1 MTHRLQDL
9 EQRNTLL
16 QQQLTRLRHKSQWF
30 TVAQIGMFLAA
41 LGMVACAVTYQ
52 PKSLYA
58 LLAAVLFVGY
68 LLIRQSDG
76 RNSHNIERQQRLIAA
91 YQREISYF
99 HGDYSCFDEG
109 KDYIDA
115 SHPFSFDL
123 DLFGKDSLFQRVCRT
138 VTVGGRNLL
147 AQWLTKEEMDG
158 NRKDFIEGIGL
169 RRQAVEE
176 LARHDDFLMDI
187 KASGQQSDKAMER
200 LLRTDWLANALTA
213 AHALELPKRCS
224 PRWLQAMRGVLLTG
238 FYLSIVA
245 ALTGSVSVI
254 LPITWGTLHLFFA
267 TIFPGNSVRRIM
279 VTLQNIHTLSE
290 GLDRIIRFTLAEEF
304 HEEVNKT
311 LQASLQQQAA
321 SLAEMEQILQD
332 IDNRNNEAGILLF
345 NVFALIDLN
354 IVRRF
359 KLWQQSSTDFEALIR
374 SVSMLDALVS
384 LASYRQN
391 EPATTWPTFV
401 DTPLLFFEGKGLR
414 HPFLGLQ
421 AVANDAMLQDRNFYI
436 ITGANMAGKSTYL
449 RTVGIS
455 WVMAMAGLPVYA
467 ERLTLSPCRLFTGMR
482 TSDDLTHGISY
493 FNAELLRLKQ
503 LIGVLDDTPTLVI
516 LDEILRGTNSKD
528 KLHGSQIF
536 LEYLSR
542 HNVTAIIATHDL
554 ELSQMAEDHSD
565 RFHNYCFEIS
575 IGEQVSYDYRITPG
589 IAKNQNATYLLKKMI
604 TEETTTMEKKVK
616 K

>member
-1 MTHRLQDL
+1 MPHRLQDL
-9 EQRNTLL
+9 EQRTALL
-16 QQQLTRLRHKSQWF
+16 QQQLTLLRHKSQWF
-30 TVAQIGMFLAA
+30 TVVQIGLFLAA
-41 LGMVACAVTYQ
+41 VGMVACAITYQ
-52 PKSLYA
+52 PRVLYA
-58 LLAAVLFVGY
+58 LLAAILFAGY
-68 LLIRQSDG
+68 LLLRRTDG
-76 RNSHNIERQQRLIAA
+76 RNSRDIEQQQRLIAA

-99 HGDYSCFDEG
+99 HGDYNCFDEG
-109 KDYIDA
+109 KDFVNP

-147 AQWLTKEEMDG
+147 AQWLTKETVDG
-158 NRKDFIEGIGL
+158 NRKDFIATIVQ

-176 LARHDDFLMDI
+176 LARHDDFLMSI
-187 KASGQQSDKAMER
+187 KASGQHSDKAEKR
-200 LLRTDWLANALTA
+200 LLRTDWLAEALSA

-224 PRWLQAMRGVLLTG
+224 PRWLRGMRAVMLIG
-238 FYLSIVA
+238 FYLSVVA
-245 ALTGSVSVI
+245 ALTGSVSVV
-254 LPITWGTLHLFFA
+254 LPITWGTLHLLFA

-279 VTLQNIHTLSE
+279 TTLQNIHTLSE
-290 GLDRIIRFTLAEEF
+290 GLDRIIRLTLAEEF
-304 HEEVNKT
+304 HEEVSKT
-311 LQASLQQQAA
+311 LQASLRQQAA
-321 SLAEMEQILQD
+321 SLAEMEQILQN

-359 KLWQQSSTDFEALIR
+359 KLWQQSSADFEALIR
-374 SVSMLDALVS
+374 SVSLLDALVS

-391 EPATTWPTFV
+391 EPATTWPMFV
-401 DTPLLFFEGKGLR
+401 DTPSMVFEGKGLR
-414 HPFLGLQ
+414 HPFLGMK
-421 AVANDAMLQDRNFYI
+421 AVANDAVLQDRNFYI

-554 ELSQMAEDHSD
+554 ELSQMAEDHGD

-604 TEETTTMEKKVK
+604 AEKD
-616 K
+616 

>member
-9 EQRNTLL
+9 EQHTALL

-68 LLIRQSDG
+68 LLIRRTDG
-76 RNSHNIERQQRLIAA
+76 RNSRNIERQQRLIAA
-91 YQREISYF
+91 YMREISYF
-99 HGDYSCFDEG
+99 KGDYSCFDEG

-123 DLFGKDSLFQRVCRT
+123 DLFGKDSLFQRICRT
-138 VTVGGRNLL
+138 VTVGGRDLL
-147 AQWLTKEEMDG
+147 AQWLTKETVDG
-158 NRKDFIEGIGL
+158 NRKDFIEGIGQ
-169 RRQAVEE
+169 RRNAVEE
-176 LARHDDFLMDI
+176 LARHDDFLMNI
-187 KASGQQSDKAMER
+187 KASGQQSDKAEER

-224 PRWLQAMRGVLLTG
+224 PQWLQAMRVVLLTG
-238 FYLSIVA
+238 FYLTIIA
-245 ALTGSVSVI
+245 TLTGSVSVI
-254 LPITWGTLHLFFA
+254 LPITWGTLHLLFA

-304 HEEVNKT
+304 HEEVNRT

-321 SLAEMEQILQD
+321 SLAEMEQILHD

-359 KLWQQSSTDFEALIR
+359 KLWQQSSADFEALIR

-401 DTPLLFFEGKGLR
+401 DTPSMVFEGKGLR
-414 HPFLGLQ
+414 HPFLGMK

-467 ERLTLSPCRLFTGMR
+467 DRLTLSPCRLFTGMR

-554 ELSQMAEDHSD
+554 ELSQMAEDHGE

-604 TEETTTMEKKVK
+604 EEKDETT
-616 K
+616 

>member
-1 MTHRLQDL
+1 MTNRLQDL
-9 EQRNTLL
+9 EQRTARL

-30 TVAQIGMFLAA
+30 TVAQIGMFLAT
-41 LGMVACAVTYQ
+41 LGMVACAITYQ
-52 PKSLYA
+52 PKVLYA

-68 LLIRQSDG
+68 LLLRRTDG
-76 RNSHNIERQQRLIAA
+76 LNSRNIERQQRLMAA

-109 KDYIDA
+109 KDYINP

-123 DLFGKDSLFQRVCRT
+123 DLFGKDSLFQRVCRA
-138 VTVGGRNLL
+138 VTVGGRDLL
-147 AQWLTKEEMDG
+147 AQWLTKETADG
-158 NRKDFIEGIGL
+158 NHKDFIASIGQ
-169 RRQAVEE
+169 RRKAVEE
-176 LARHDDFLMDI
+176 LARHDDFLMSV
-187 KASGQQSDKAMER
+187 KAAGQCSDKAEER
-200 LLRTDWLANALTA
+200 LLRTDWLADALTV
-213 AHALELPKRCS
+213 AHALPLPKRCS
-224 PRWLQAMRGVLLTG
+224 PRWLQALRGVLLTG
-238 FYLSIVA
+238 FYLSIIASV
-245 ALTGSVSVI
+245 TGMVSVTI
-254 LPITWGTLHLFFA
+254 PIAWGTVHLLLA
-267 TIFPGNSVRRIM
+267 ITFPGNSVRRIM
-279 VTLQNIHTLSE
+279 MTLQNIHTLSE
-290 GLDRIIRFTLAEEF
+290 GLDRIIRLTHVEEF

-311 LQASLQQQAA
+311 LQASLRQQAA

-359 KLWQQSSTDFEALIR
+359 KLWQQSSADFEALIQ

-391 EPATTWPTFV
+391 EPGTTWPTFV
-401 DTPLLFFEGKGLR
+401 DTPSMLFEGKRLR
-414 HPFLGLQ
+414 HPFLGMK
-421 AVANDAMLQDRNFYI
+421 AVANEALLQKRNFYI

-467 ERLTLSPCRLFTGMR
+467 ESLKLSLCRLFTGMR

-536 LEYLSR
+536 LEYLSQ

-554 ELSQMAEDHSD
+554 ELSQMAEDHGD

-575 IGEQVSYDYRITPG
+575 IGEQVSYGYRITPG

-604 TEETTTMEKKVK
+604 AEESN
-616 K
+616 

>member
-1 MTHRLQDL
+1 MPHRLQDL
-9 EQRNTLL
+9 EQRTALL
-16 QQQLTRLRHKSQWF
+16 QQQLTLLRHKSQWF
-30 TVAQIGMFLAA
+30 TVAQIGLFLAA
-41 LGMVACAVTYQ
+41 VGMVACAITYQ
-52 PKSLYA
+52 PRVLYA
-58 LLAAVLFVGY
+58 LLAAILFAGY
-68 LLIRQSDG
+68 LLLRRTDG
-76 RNSHNIERQQRLIAA
+76 RNSRDIEQQQRLIAA

-99 HGDYSCFDEG
+99 HGDYNCFDEG
-109 KDYIDA
+109 KDFVNP

-147 AQWLTKEEMDG
+147 AQWLTKETVDG
-158 NRKDFIEGIGL
+158 NRKDFIATIVQ

-176 LARHDDFLMDI
+176 LARHDDFLMSI
-187 KASGQQSDKAMER
+187 KASGQHSDKAEKR
-200 LLRTDWLANALTA
+200 LLRTDWLAEALTA

-224 PRWLQAMRGVLLTG
+224 PRWLRGMRAVMLIG
-238 FYLSIVA
+238 FYLSVVA
-245 ALTGSVSVI
+245 ALTGSVSVV
-254 LPITWGTLHLFFA
+254 LPITWGTLHLLFA

-279 VTLQNIHTLSE
+279 TTLQNIHTLSE
-290 GLDRIIRFTLAEEF
+290 GLDRIIRLTLAEEF
-304 HEEVNKT
+304 HEEVSKT
-311 LQASLQQQAA
+311 LQASLRQQAA
-321 SLAEMEQILQD
+321 SLAEMEQILQN

-359 KLWQQSSTDFEALIR
+359 KLWQQSSADFEALIR
-374 SVSMLDALVS
+374 SVSLLDALVS

-391 EPATTWPTFV
+391 EPATTWPMFV
-401 DTPLLFFEGKGLR
+401 DTPSMVFEGKGLR
-414 HPFLGLQ
+414 HPFLGMK
-421 AVANDAMLQDRNFYI
+421 AVTNDAVLQDRNFYI

-554 ELSQMAEDHSD
+554 ELSQMAEDHGD

-604 TEETTTMEKKVK
+604 AEKD
-616 K
+616 

>member
-1 MTHRLQDL
+1 MTNRLQDL
-9 EQRNTLL
+9 EQRTARL

-30 TVAQIGMFLAA
+30 TVAQIGMFLAT
-41 LGMVACAVTYQ
+41 LGMVACAITYQ
-52 PKSLYA
+52 PKVLYA

-68 LLIRQSDG
+68 LLLRRTDG
-76 RNSHNIERQQRLIAA
+76 LNSRNIERQQRLIAA

-109 KDYIDA
+109 KDYINP

-123 DLFGKDSLFQRVCRT
+123 DLFGKDSLFQRVCRA
-138 VTVGGRNLL
+138 VTVGGRDLL
-147 AQWLTKEEMDG
+147 AQWLTKETADG
-158 NRKDFIEGIGL
+158 NHKDFIASIGQ
-169 RRQAVEE
+169 RRKAVEE
-176 LARHDDFLMDI
+176 LARHDDFLMSV
-187 KASGQQSDKAMER
+187 KAAGQCSDKAEER
-200 LLRTDWLANALTA
+200 LLRTDWLADALTA
-213 AHALELPKRCS
+213 AHALPLPKRCS
-224 PRWLQAMRGVLLTG
+224 PRWLQALRGVLLTG
-238 FYLSIVA
+238 FYLSIIASV
-245 ALTGSVSVI
+245 TGMVSVTI
-254 LPITWGTLHLFFA
+254 PIAWGTVHLLLA
-267 TIFPGNSVRRIM
+267 ITFPGNSVRRIM
-279 VTLQNIHTLSE
+279 MTLQNIHTLSE
-290 GLDRIIRFTLAEEF
+290 GLDRIIRLTHVEEF

-311 LQASLQQQAA
+311 LQASLRQQAA

-354 IVRRF
+354 IIRRF
-359 KLWQQSSTDFEALIR
+359 KLWQQSSADFEALIQ

-391 EPATTWPTFV
+391 EPGTTWPTFV
-401 DTPLLFFEGKGLR
+401 DTPSMLFEGKRLR
-414 HPFLGLQ
+414 HPFLGMK
-421 AVANDAMLQDRNFYI
+421 AVANEALLQERNFYI

-467 ERLTLSPCRLFTGMR
+467 ESLKLSLCRLFTGMR

-536 LEYLSR
+536 LEYLSQ

-554 ELSQMAEDHSD
+554 ELSQMAEDHGD
-565 RFHNYCFEIS
+565 RFHNYCFKIS
-575 IGEQVSYDYRITPG
+575 IGEQVSYGYRITPG

-604 TEETTTMEKKVK
+604 AEESN
-616 K
+616 

>member
-1 MTHRLQDL
+1 MTNRLQDL
-9 EQRNTLL
+9 EQRTARL

-30 TVAQIGMFLAA
+30 TVAQIGMFLAT
-41 LGMVACAVTYQ
+41 LGMVACAITYQ
-52 PKSLYA
+52 PKVLYA

-68 LLIRQSDG
+68 LLLRRTDG
-76 RNSHNIERQQRLIAA
+76 LNSRNIERQQRLIAA

-109 KDYIDA
+109 KDYINP

-123 DLFGKDSLFQRVCRT
+123 DLFGKDSLFQRVCRA
-138 VTVGGRNLL
+138 VTVGGRDLL
-147 AQWLTKEEMDG
+147 AQWLTKETADG
-158 NRKDFIEGIGL
+158 NHKDFIASIGQ
-169 RRQAVEE
+169 RRKAVEE
-176 LARHDDFLMDI
+176 LARHDDFLMSV
-187 KASGQQSDKAMER
+187 KAAGQRSDKAMER
-200 LLRTDWLANALTA
+200 LLRTDWLADALTA
-213 AHALELPKRCS
+213 AHALPLPKRCS
-224 PRWLQAMRGVLLTG
+224 PRWLQALRDVLLTG

-245 ALTGSVSVI
+245 SVTGMVSVTI
-254 LPITWGTLHLFFA
+254 PIAWGTVHLLLA
-267 TIFPGNSVRRIM
+267 ITFPGNSVRRIM
-279 VTLQNIHTLSE
+279 MTLQNIHTLSE
-290 GLDRIIRFTLAEEF
+290 GLDRIIRLTHVEEF

-311 LQASLQQQAA
+311 LQASLRQQAA

-359 KLWQQSSTDFEALIR
+359 KLWQQSSADFEALIQ

-391 EPATTWPTFV
+391 EPGTTWPTFV
-401 DTPLLFFEGKGLR
+401 DTPPMLFEGKRLR
-414 HPFLGLQ
+414 HPFLGMK
-421 AVANDAMLQDRNFYI
+421 AVANEALLQERNFYI

-467 ERLTLSPCRLFTGMR
+467 ESLKLSLCRLFTGMR

-536 LEYLSR
+536 LEYLSQ

-554 ELSQMAEDHSD
+554 ELSQMAEDHGD

-575 IGEQVSYDYRITPG
+575 IGEQVSYGYRITPG

-604 TEETTTMEKKVK
+604 AEESN
-616 K
+616 

>member
-68 LLIRQSDG
+68 LLIRRTDG
-76 RNSHNIERQQRLIAA
+76 RNSRNIERQQRLIAA
-91 YQREISYF
+91 YMREISYF
-99 HGDYSCFDEG
+99 KGDYSCFDEG

-123 DLFGKDSLFQRVCRT
+123 DLFGKDSLFQRICRT
-138 VTVGGRNLL
+138 VTVGGRDLL
-147 AQWLTKEEMDG
+147 AQWLTKETVDG
-158 NRKDFIEGIGL
+158 NRKDFIEGIGQ
-169 RRQAVEE
+169 RRNAVEE
-176 LARHDDFLMDI
+176 LARHDDFLMNI
-187 KASGQQSDKAMER
+187 KASGQQSDKAEER

-224 PRWLQAMRGVLLTG
+224 PRWLQAMRVVLLTG
-238 FYLSIVA
+238 FYLTIIA
-245 ALTGSVSVI
+245 TLTGSVSVI
-254 LPITWGTLHLFFA
+254 LPITWGTLHLLFA

-304 HEEVNKT
+304 HEEVNRT

-359 KLWQQSSTDFEALIR
+359 KLWQQSSADFEALIR

-401 DTPLLFFEGKGLR
+401 DTPSMVFEGKGLR
-414 HPFLGLQ
+414 HPFLGMK

-554 ELSQMAEDHSD
+554 ELSQMAEDHGD

-604 TEETTTMEKKVK
+604 EEKDETS
-616 K
+616 

>member
-9 EQRNTLL
+9 EQHTALL

-58 LLAAVLFVGY
+58 LLAAMLFVGY
-68 LLIRQSDG
+68 LLIRHTDG
-76 RNSHNIERQQRLIAA
+76 RNSRNIERQQRLIAA
-91 YQREISYF
+91 YMREISYF
-99 HGDYSCFDEG
+99 RGDYSCFDEG
-109 KDYIDA
+109 KDYINA

-123 DLFGKDSLFQRVCRT
+123 DLFGKDTLFQRICRT

-147 AQWLTKEEMDG
+147 AQWLTKETADG
-158 NRKDFIEGIGL
+158 NRKDFIANIEL

-176 LARHDDFLMDI
+176 LARHDDFLMNI
-187 KASGQQSDKAMER
+187 KASGQQSDKAEER

-224 PRWLQAMRGVLLTG
+224 PRWLQAMRIVLLTG
-238 FYLSIVA
+238 FYLTIIA

-279 VTLQNIHTLSE
+279 TTLQNIHTLSE
-290 GLDRIIRFTLAEEF
+290 GLDRIIRLTLTEEF
-304 HEEVNKT
+304 HEKVNRT

-321 SLAEMEQILQD
+321 SLAEMEQILHD

-401 DTPLLFFEGKGLR
+401 DTPSMVFEGKGLR

-542 HNVTAIIATHDL
+542 HKVTAIIATHDL
-554 ELSQMAEDHSD
+554 ELSQMAEDHGD

-604 TEETTTMEKKVK
+604 EEKDENT
-616 K
+616 

>member
-1 MTHRLQDL
+1 MTNRLQDL
-9 EQRNTLL
+9 EQHTAHL

-41 LGMVACAVTYQ
+41 LGMVACAITYQ
-52 PKSLYA
+52 SAALYA
-58 LLAAVLFVGY
+58 LLAAVLFAGY
-68 LLIRQSDG
+68 LLLRRTDG
-76 RNSHNIERQQRLIAA
+76 RNSRNIERQQRLTAA

-99 HGDYSCFDEG
+99 HGDHSCFDEG
-109 KDYIDA
+109 KDYINP

-123 DLFGKDSLFQRVCRT
+123 DLFGKDSLFQRVCRA

-147 AQWLTKEEMDG
+147 AQWLTKETTDG
-158 NRKDFIEGIGL
+158 NHKDFIASIGQ
-169 RRQAVEE
+169 RRKAVEE
-176 LARHDDFLMDI
+176 LARHDDFLMSV
-187 KASGQQSDKAMER
+187 KAAGQCSDKAEER
-200 LLRTDWLANALTA
+200 LLRTDWLADALTA
-213 AHALELPKRCS
+213 ARALPLPKRCS
-224 PRWLQAMRGVLLTG
+224 PRWLQALRGVLLTG
-238 FYLSIVA
+238 FYLSIIASV
-245 ALTGSVSVI
+245 TGMVSATI
-254 LPITWGTLHLFFA
+254 PIAWGTAHLLLA
-267 TIFPGNSVRRIM
+267 IIFPGNSVRHIM
-279 VTLQNIHTLSE
+279 MTLQNIHTLLE
-290 GLDRIIRFTLAEEF
+290 GLDRIIRLTRVEEF

-311 LQASLQQQAA
+311 LQASLRQQAA

-359 KLWQQSSTDFEALIR
+359 KLWQQSSADFEALIQ

-391 EPATTWPTFV
+391 EPGTTWPTFV
-401 DTPLLFFEGKGLR
+401 DTPSMVFEGKGLR
-414 HPFLGLQ
+414 HPFLGMK
-421 AVANDAMLQDRNFYI
+421 AVANDAVLQDRNFYI

-449 RTVGIS
+449 RTVGICRG
-455 WVMAMAGLPVYA
+455 MAMAGLPVYA
-467 ERLTLSPCRLFTGMR
+467 ESLKLSPCRLFTGMR

-528 KLHGSQIF
+528 KLRGSQIF
-536 LEYLSR
+536 LEYLSQ

-554 ELSQMAEDHSD
+554 ELSQMAENHGD

-604 TEETTTMEKKVK
+604 AEESN
-616 K
+616 

>member
-224 PRWLQAMRGVLLTG
+224 PRWLQAMRIVLLTG
-238 FYLSIVA
+238 FYLTIIA

-279 VTLQNIHTLSE
+279 TTLQNIHTLSE
-290 GLDRIIRFTLAEEF
+290 GLDRIIRLTLAEEF
-304 HEEVNKT
+304 HEKVNRT

-321 SLAEMEQILQD
+321 SLAEMEQILHD

-401 DTPLLFFEGKGLR
+401 DTPSMVFEGKGLR

-542 HNVTAIIATHDL
+542 HKVTAIIATHDL
-554 ELSQMAEDHSD
+554 ELSQMAEDHGD

-604 TEETTTMEKKVK
+604 EEKDENT
-616 K
+616 

>member
-1 MTHRLQDL
+1 MTNRLQDL
-9 EQRNTLL
+9 EQRTARL

-30 TVAQIGMFLAA
+30 TVAQIGMFLAT
-41 LGMVACAVTYQ
+41 LGMVACAITYQ
-52 PKSLYA
+52 PKVLYA

-68 LLIRQSDG
+68 LLLRRTDG
-76 RNSHNIERQQRLIAA
+76 LNSRNIERQQRLIAA

-109 KDYIDA
+109 KDYINP

-123 DLFGKDSLFQRVCRT
+123 DLFGKDSLFQRVCRA
-138 VTVGGRNLL
+138 VTVGGRDLL
-147 AQWLTKEEMDG
+147 AQWLTKETADG
-158 NRKDFIEGIGL
+158 NHKDFIASIGQ
-169 RRQAVEE
+169 RRKAVEE
-176 LARHDDFLMDI
+176 LARHDDFLMSV
-187 KASGQQSDKAMER
+187 KAAGQCSDKAEER
-200 LLRTDWLANALTA
+200 LLRTDWLADALTA
-213 AHALELPKRCS
+213 AHALPLPKRCS
-224 PRWLQAMRGVLLTG
+224 PWWLQALRGVLLTG
-238 FYLSIVA
+238 FYLSIIASV
-245 ALTGSVSVI
+245 TGMVSVTI
-254 LPITWGTLHLFFA
+254 PIAWGTVHLLLA
-267 TIFPGNSVRRIM
+267 ITFPGNSVRRIM
-279 VTLQNIHTLSE
+279 MTLQNIHTLSE
-290 GLDRIIRFTLAEEF
+290 GLDRIIWLTHVEEF

-311 LQASLQQQAA
+311 LQASLRQQAA

-359 KLWQQSSTDFEALIR
+359 KLWQQSSADFEALIQ

-391 EPATTWPTFV
+391 EPGTTWPTFV
-401 DTPLLFFEGKGLR
+401 DTPSMLFEGKRLR
-414 HPFLGLQ
+414 HPFLGMK
-421 AVANDAMLQDRNFYI
+421 AVANEALLQERNFYI

-467 ERLTLSPCRLFTGMR
+467 ESLKLSLCRLFTGMR

-536 LEYLSR
+536 LEYLSQ

-554 ELSQMAEDHSD
+554 ELSQMAEDHGD

-575 IGEQVSYDYRITPG
+575 IGEQVSYGYRITPG

-604 TEETTTMEKKVK
+604 AEESN
-616 K
+616 

>member
-9 EQRNTLL
+9 EQRTARL
-16 QQQLTRLRHKSQWF
+16 QQQLAHLRHKSQWF

-91 YQREISYF
+91 YQREASYF

-138 VTVGGRNLL
+138 VTVGGRDLL

-176 LARHDDFLMDI
+176 LARHDDFLMNI
-187 KASGQQSDKAMER
+187 KASGQQSDKAEER

-224 PRWLQAMRGVLLTG
+224 PRWLQAMRIVLLTG
-238 FYLSIVA
+238 FYLTIIA

-290 GLDRIIRFTLAEEF
+290 GLDRIIRLTLAEEF
-304 HEEVNKT
+304 HEKVNRT

-321 SLAEMEQILQD
+321 SLAEMEQILHD

-401 DTPLLFFEGKGLR
+401 DTPSMVFEDKGLR
-414 HPFLGLQ
+414 HPFLGMK
-421 AVANDAMLQDRNFYI
+421 AVANDAILQDRNFYI

-554 ELSQMAEDHSD
+554 ELSQMAEDHGD

-604 TEETTTMEKKVK
+604 EEKDETS
-616 K
+616 

>member
-1 MTHRLQDL
+1 MTNRLQDL
-9 EQRNTLL
+9 EQHTAHL

-41 LGMVACAVTYQ
+41 LGMVACAITYQ
-52 PKSLYA
+52 PTALYA
-58 LLAAVLFVGY
+58 LLAAVLFAGY
-68 LLIRQSDG
+68 LLLRRTDG
-76 RNSHNIERQQRLIAA
+76 LNSRNIERQQRLIAA

-99 HGDYSCFDEG
+99 HGDHSCFDEG
-109 KDYIDA
+109 KDYINP

-147 AQWLTKEEMDG
+147 AQWLTKETTDG
-158 NRKDFIEGIGL
+158 NHKDFIASIGQ
-169 RRQAVEE
+169 RRKAVEE
-176 LARHDDFLMDI
+176 LARHDDFLMSV
-187 KASGQQSDKAMER
+187 KAAGQCSDKAEER
-200 LLRTDWLANALTA
+200 LLRTDWLADALTA
-213 AHALELPKRCS
+213 AHALPLPKRCS
-224 PRWLQAMRGVLLTG
+224 PRWLQALRGVLLTG
-238 FYLSIVA
+238 FYLSIIASV
-245 ALTGSVSVI
+245 TGMVSATI
-254 LPITWGTLHLFFA
+254 PIAWGTVHLLLA
-267 TIFPGNSVRRIM
+267 IIFPGNSVRRIM
-279 VTLQNIHTLSE
+279 MTLQNIHTLSE
-290 GLDRIIRFTLAEEF
+290 GLDRIIRLTHVEEF

-311 LQASLQQQAA
+311 LQDSLRQQAA
-321 SLAEMEQILQD
+321 SLAEMEQILRD
-332 IDNRNNEAGILLF
+332 IDNRNNEAGIFLF

-359 KLWQQSSTDFEALIR
+359 KLWQQGSANFEALIS
-374 SVSMLDALVS
+374 SVSTLDALVS
-384 LASYRQN
+384 LATYRQN
-391 EPATTWPTFV
+391 EPTTTWPTFV
-401 DTPLLFFEGKGLR
+401 DKPSMVFEGKGLR
-414 HPFLGLQ
+414 HPFLGMK
-421 AVANDAMLQDRNFYI
+421 AVANDAVLQDRNFYI

-455 WVMAMAGLPVYA
+455 WVMAMAGMPVYA
-467 ERLTLSPCRLFTGMR
+467 ERLALSPCRLFTGMR
-482 TSDDLTHGISY
+482 TNDDLTHGISY

-554 ELSQMAEDHSD
+554 ELSQMAEDHGD

-604 TEETTTMEKKVK
+604 EEKR
-616 K
+616 

>member
-1 MTHRLQDL
+1 MTNRLQDL
-9 EQRNTLL
+9 EQRTARL

-30 TVAQIGMFLAA
+30 TVAQIGMFLAT
-41 LGMVACAVTYQ
+41 LGMVACAITYQ
-52 PKSLYA
+52 PKVLYA

-68 LLIRQSDG
+68 LLLRRTDG
-76 RNSHNIERQQRLIAA
+76 LNSRNIERQQRLIAA

-109 KDYIDA
+109 KDYINP

-123 DLFGKDSLFQRVCRT
+123 DLFGKDSLFQRVCRA
-138 VTVGGRNLL
+138 VTVGGRGLL
-147 AQWLTKEEMDG
+147 AQWLTKETADG
-158 NRKDFIEGIGL
+158 NHKDFIASIEQ
-169 RRQAVEE
+169 RRKAVEE
-176 LARHDDFLMDI
+176 LARHDDFLMSV
-187 KASGQQSDKAMER
+187 KAAGQCSDKAEER
-200 LLRTDWLANALTA
+200 LLRTDWLADALTA
-213 AHALELPKRCS
+213 AHALPLPKRCS
-224 PRWLQAMRGVLLTG
+224 PRWLQALRGVLLTG
-238 FYLSIVA
+238 FYLSIIASV
-245 ALTGSVSVI
+245 TGMVSVTI
-254 LPITWGTLHLFFA
+254 PIAWGTVHLLLA
-267 TIFPGNSVRRIM
+267 ITFPGNSVRRIM
-279 VTLQNIHTLSE
+279 MTLQNIHTLSE
-290 GLDRIIRFTLAEEF
+290 GLDRIIRLTHVEEF

-311 LQASLQQQAA
+311 LQASLRQQAA

-359 KLWQQSSTDFEALIR
+359 KLWQQSSADFEALIQ

-391 EPATTWPTFV
+391 EPGTTWPTFV
-401 DTPLLFFEGKGLR
+401 DTPSMLFEGKRLR
-414 HPFLGLQ
+414 HPFLGMK
-421 AVANDAMLQDRNFYI
+421 AVANEALLQEHNFYI

-467 ERLTLSPCRLFTGMR
+467 ESLKLSLCRLFTGMR

-536 LEYLSR
+536 LEYLSQ

-554 ELSQMAEDHSD
+554 ELSQMAEDHGD

-575 IGEQVSYDYRITPG
+575 IGEQVSYGYRITPG

-604 TEETTTMEKKVK
+604 AEESN
-616 K
+616 

>member
-1 MTHRLQDL
+1 MPHRLQDL
-9 EQRNTLL
+9 EQRTALL
-16 QQQLTRLRHKSQWF
+16 QQQLTLLRHKSQWF
-30 TVAQIGMFLAA
+30 TVAQIGLFLAA
-41 LGMVACAVTYQ
+41 VGMVACAITYQ
-52 PKSLYA
+52 PRVLYA
-58 LLAAVLFVGY
+58 LLAAILFAGY
-68 LLIRQSDG
+68 LLLRRTDG
-76 RNSHNIERQQRLIAA
+76 RNSRDIEQQQRLIAA

-99 HGDYSCFDEG
+99 HGDYNCFDEG
-109 KDYIDA
+109 KDFVNP

-147 AQWLTKEEMDG
+147 AQWLTKETVDG
-158 NRKDFIEGIGL
+158 NRKDFIATIVQ

-176 LARHDDFLMDI
+176 LARHDDFLMSI
-187 KASGQQSDKAMER
+187 KASGQHSDKAEKR
-200 LLRTDWLANALTA
+200 LLRTDWLAEALTA

-224 PRWLQAMRGVLLTG
+224 PRWLRGMRAVMLIG
-238 FYLSIVA
+238 FYLSVVA
-245 ALTGSVSVI
+245 ALTGSVSVV
-254 LPITWGTLHLFFA
+254 LPITWGTLHLLFA

-279 VTLQNIHTLSE
+279 TTLQNIHTLSE
-290 GLDRIIRFTLAEEF
+290 GLDRIIRLTLAEEF
-304 HEEVNKT
+304 HEEVSKT
-311 LQASLQQQAA
+311 LQASLRQQAA
-321 SLAEMEQILQD
+321 SLAEMEQILQN

-359 KLWQQSSTDFEALIR
+359 KLWQQSSADFEALIR
-374 SVSMLDALVS
+374 SVSLLDALVS

-391 EPATTWPTFV
+391 EPATTWPMFV
-401 DTPLLFFEGKGLR
+401 DTPSMVFEGKGLR
-414 HPFLGLQ
+414 HPFLGMK
-421 AVANDAMLQDRNFYI
+421 AVANDAVLQDRNFYI

-554 ELSQMAEDHSD
+554 ELSQMAEDHGD

-604 TEETTTMEKKVK
+604 AEKD
-616 K
+616 

>member
-1 MTHRLQDL
+1 MTNRLQDL
-9 EQRNTLL
+9 EQRTARL

-30 TVAQIGMFLAA
+30 TVAQIGMFLAT
-41 LGMVACAVTYQ
+41 LGMVACAITYQ
-52 PKSLYA
+52 PKVLYA

-68 LLIRQSDG
+68 LLLRRTDG
-76 RNSHNIERQQRLIAA
+76 LNSRNIERQQRLIAA

-109 KDYIDA
+109 KDYINP

-123 DLFGKDSLFQRVCRT
+123 DLFGKDSLFQRVCRA
-138 VTVGGRNLL
+138 VTVGGRDLL
-147 AQWLTKEEMDG
+147 AQWLTKETADG
-158 NRKDFIEGIGL
+158 NHKDFIASIGQ
-169 RRQAVEE
+169 RRKAVEE
-176 LARHDDFLMDI
+176 LARHDDFLMSV
-187 KASGQQSDKAMER
+187 KAAGQCSDKAEER
-200 LLRTDWLANALTA
+200 LLRTDWLADALTA
-213 AHALELPKRCS
+213 AHALPLPKRCS
-224 PRWLQAMRGVLLTG
+224 PRWLQALRGVLLTG
-238 FYLSIVA
+238 FYLSIIASV
-245 ALTGSVSVI
+245 TGMVSVTI
-254 LPITWGTLHLFFA
+254 PIAWGTVHLLLA
-267 TIFPGNSVRRIM
+267 ITFPGNSVRRIM
-279 VTLQNIHTLSE
+279 MILQNIHTLSE
-290 GLDRIIRFTLAEEF
+290 GLDRIIRLTHVEEF

-311 LQASLQQQAA
+311 LQASLRQQAA

-359 KLWQQSSTDFEALIR
+359 KLWQQSSADFEALIQ

-391 EPATTWPTFV
+391 EPGTTWPTFV
-401 DTPLLFFEGKGLR
+401 DTPSMLFEGKRLR
-414 HPFLGLQ
+414 HPFLGMK
-421 AVANDAMLQDRNFYI
+421 AVANEALLQERNFYI

-467 ERLTLSPCRLFTGMR
+467 ESLKLSLCRLFTGMR
-482 TSDDLTHGISY
+482 TSDDLPHGISY

-536 LEYLSR
+536 LEYLSQ

-554 ELSQMAEDHSD
+554 ELSQMAEDHGD

-575 IGEQVSYDYRITPG
+575 IGEQVSYGYRITPG

-604 TEETTTMEKKVK
+604 AEESN
-616 K
+616 

>member
-224 PRWLQAMRGVLLTG
+224 PRWLQAMRIVLLTG
-238 FYLSIVA
+238 FYLTIIA

-279 VTLQNIHTLSE
+279 TTLQNIHTLSE
-290 GLDRIIRFTLAEEF
+290 GLDRIIRLTLAEEF
-304 HEEVNKT
+304 HEKVNRT

-321 SLAEMEQILQD
+321 SLAEMEQILHD

-401 DTPLLFFEGKGLR
+401 DTPSMVFEGKGLR

-503 LIGVLDDTPTLVI
+503 LIDVLDDTPTLVI

-542 HNVTAIIATHDL
+542 HKVTAIIATHDL
-554 ELSQMAEDHSD
+554 ELSQMAEDHGD

-604 TEETTTMEKKVK
+604 EEKDENT
-616 K
+616 

>member
-1 MTHRLQDL
+1 MPHRLQDL
-9 EQRNTLL
+9 EQRTALL
-16 QQQLTRLRHKSQWF
+16 QQQLTLLRHKSQWF
-30 TVAQIGMFLAA
+30 TVVQIGLFLAA
-41 LGMVACAVTYQ
+41 VGMVACAITYQ
-52 PKSLYA
+52 PRVLYA
-58 LLAAVLFVGY
+58 LLAAILFAGY
-68 LLIRQSDG
+68 LLLRRTDG
-76 RNSHNIERQQRLIAA
+76 RNSRDIEQQQRLIAA

-99 HGDYSCFDEG
+99 HGDYNCFDEG
-109 KDYIDA
+109 KDFVNP

-147 AQWLTKEEMDG
+147 AQWLTKETVDG
-158 NRKDFIEGIGL
+158 NRKDFIATIVQ

-176 LARHDDFLMDI
+176 LARHDDFLMSI
-187 KASGQQSDKAMER
+187 KASGQHSDKAEKR
-200 LLRTDWLANALTA
+200 LLRTDWLAEALTA

-224 PRWLQAMRGVLLTG
+224 PRWLRGMRAVMLIG
-238 FYLSIVA
+238 FYLSVVA
-245 ALTGSVSVI
+245 ALTGSVSVV
-254 LPITWGTLHLFFA
+254 LPITWGTLHLLFA

-279 VTLQNIHTLSE
+279 TTLQNIHTLSE
-290 GLDRIIRFTLAEEF
+290 GLDRIIRLTLAEEF
-304 HEEVNKT
+304 HEEVSKT
-311 LQASLQQQAA
+311 LQASLRQQAA
-321 SLAEMEQILQD
+321 SLAEMEQILQN

-359 KLWQQSSTDFEALIR
+359 KLWQQSSADFEALIR
-374 SVSMLDALVS
+374 SVSLLDALVS

-391 EPATTWPTFV
+391 EPATTWPMFV
-401 DTPLLFFEGKGLR
+401 DTPSMVFEGKGLR
-414 HPFLGLQ
+414 HPFLGMK
-421 AVANDAMLQDRNFYI
+421 AVANDAVLQDRNFYI

-554 ELSQMAEDHSD
+554 ELSQMAEDHGD

-604 TEETTTMEKKVK
+604 AEKD
-616 K
+616 

>member
-1 MTHRLQDL
+1 MPHRLQDL
-9 EQRNTLL
+9 EQRTALL
-16 QQQLTRLRHKSQWF
+16 QQQLTLLRHKSQWF
-30 TVAQIGMFLAA
+30 TVAQIGLFLAA
-41 LGMVACAVTYQ
+41 VGMVACAITYQ
-52 PKSLYA
+52 PRVLYA
-58 LLAAVLFVGY
+58 LLAAILFAGY
-68 LLIRQSDG
+68 LLLRRTDG
-76 RNSHNIERQQRLIAA
+76 RNSRDIEQQQRLIAA

-99 HGDYSCFDEG
+99 HGDYNCFDEG
-109 KDYIDA
+109 KDFVNP

-147 AQWLTKEEMDG
+147 AQWLTKETVDG
-158 NRKDFIEGIGL
+158 NRKDFIATIVQ

-176 LARHDDFLMDI
+176 LARHDDFLMSI
-187 KASGQQSDKAMER
+187 KASGQHSDKAEKR
-200 LLRTDWLANALTA
+200 LLRTDWLAEALSA

-224 PRWLQAMRGVLLTG
+224 PRWLRGMRAVMLIG
-238 FYLSIVA
+238 FYLSVVA
-245 ALTGSVSVI
+245 ALTGSVSVV
-254 LPITWGTLHLFFA
+254 LPITWGTLHLLFA

-279 VTLQNIHTLSE
+279 TTLQYIHTLSE
-290 GLDRIIRFTLAEEF
+290 GLDRIIRLTLAEEF
-304 HEEVNKT
+304 HEEVSKT
-311 LQASLQQQAA
+311 LQASLRQQAA
-321 SLAEMEQILQD
+321 SLAEMEQILQN

-359 KLWQQSSTDFEALIR
+359 KLWQQSSADFEALIR
-374 SVSMLDALVS
+374 SVSLLDALVS

-391 EPATTWPTFV
+391 ELATTWPMFV
-401 DTPLLFFEGKGLR
+401 DTPSMVFEGKGLR
-414 HPFLGLQ
+414 HPFLGMK
-421 AVANDAMLQDRNFYI
+421 AVANDAVLQDRNFYI

-554 ELSQMAEDHSD
+554 ELSQMAEDHGD

-604 TEETTTMEKKVK
+604 AEKD
-616 K
+616 

>member
-1 MTHRLQDL
+1 MTNRLQDL
-9 EQRNTLL
+9 EQRTARL

-30 TVAQIGMFLAA
+30 TVAQIGMFLAT
-41 LGMVACAVTYQ
+41 LGMVACAITCQ
-52 PKSLYA
+52 PKVLYA

-68 LLIRQSDG
+68 LLLRRTDG
-76 RNSHNIERQQRLIAA
+76 LNSRNIERQQRLIAA

-109 KDYIDA
+109 KDYINP

-123 DLFGKDSLFQRVCRT
+123 DLFGKDSLFQRVCRA
-138 VTVGGRNLL
+138 VTVGGRDLL
-147 AQWLTKEEMDG
+147 AQWLTKETADG
-158 NRKDFIEGIGL
+158 NHKDFIASIGQ
-169 RRQAVEE
+169 RRKAVEE
-176 LARHDDFLMDI
+176 LARHDDFLMSV
-187 KASGQQSDKAMER
+187 KAAGQCSDKAEER
-200 LLRTDWLANALTA
+200 LLRTDWLADALTA
-213 AHALELPKRCS
+213 AHALPLPKRCS
-224 PRWLQAMRGVLLTG
+224 PWWLQALRGVLLTG
-238 FYLSIVA
+238 FYLSIIASV
-245 ALTGSVSVI
+245 TGMVSVTI
-254 LPITWGTLHLFFA
+254 PIAWGTVHLLLA
-267 TIFPGNSVRRIM
+267 ITFPGNSVRRIM
-279 VTLQNIHTLSE
+279 MTLQNIHTLSE
-290 GLDRIIRFTLAEEF
+290 GLDRIIRLTHVEEF

-311 LQASLQQQAA
+311 LQASLRQQAA

-359 KLWQQSSTDFEALIR
+359 KLWQQSSADFEALIQ

-391 EPATTWPTFV
+391 EPGTTWPTFV
-401 DTPLLFFEGKGLR
+401 DTPSMLFEGKRLR
-414 HPFLGLQ
+414 HPFLGMK
-421 AVANDAMLQDRNFYI
+421 AVANEALLQERNFYI

-467 ERLTLSPCRLFTGMR
+467 ESLKLSLCRLFTGMR

-536 LEYLSR
+536 LEYISQ

-554 ELSQMAEDHSD
+554 ELSQMAEDHGD

-575 IGEQVSYDYRITPG
+575 IGEQVSYGYRITPG

-604 TEETTTMEKKVK
+604 AEESN
-616 K
+616 

>member
-1 MTHRLQDL
+1 MTNRLQDL
-9 EQRNTLL
+9 EQRTARL

-30 TVAQIGMFLAA
+30 TVAQIGMFLAT
-41 LGMVACAVTYQ
+41 LGMVACAITYQ
-52 PKSLYA
+52 PKVLYA

-68 LLIRQSDG
+68 LLLRRTDG
-76 RNSHNIERQQRLIAA
+76 LNSRNIERQQRLIAA

-109 KDYIDA
+109 KDYINP

-123 DLFGKDSLFQRVCRT
+123 DLFGKDSLFQRVCRA
-138 VTVGGRNLL
+138 VTVGGRDLL
-147 AQWLTKEEMDG
+147 AQWLTKETADG
-158 NRKDFIEGIGL
+158 NHKDFIASIGQ
-169 RRQAVEE
+169 RRKAVEE
-176 LARHDDFLMDI
+176 LARHDDFLMSV
-187 KASGQQSDKAMER
+187 KAAGQCSDKAEER
-200 LLRTDWLANALTA
+200 LLRTDWLADALTA
-213 AHALELPKRCS
+213 AHALPLPKRCS
-224 PRWLQAMRGVLLTG
+224 PRWLQALRGVLLTG
-238 FYLSIVA
+238 FYLSIIASV
-245 ALTGSVSVI
+245 TGMVSVTI
-254 LPITWGTLHLFFA
+254 PIAWGTVHLLLA
-267 TIFPGNSVRRIM
+267 ITFPGNSVRRIM
-279 VTLQNIHTLSE
+279 MILQNIHTLSE
-290 GLDRIIRFTLAEEF
+290 GLDRIIRLTHVEEF

-311 LQASLQQQAA
+311 LQASLRQQAA

-359 KLWQQSSTDFEALIR
+359 KLWQQSSADFEALIQ

-391 EPATTWPTFV
+391 EPGTTWPTFV
-401 DTPLLFFEGKGLR
+401 DTPSMLFEGKRLR
-414 HPFLGLQ
+414 HPFLGMK
-421 AVANDAMLQDRNFYI
+421 AVANEALLQERNFYI

-467 ERLTLSPCRLFTGMR
+467 ESLKLSLCRLFTGMR
-482 TSDDLTHGISY
+482 TSDDLPHGISY

-536 LEYLSR
+536 LEYLSQ
-542 HNVTAIIATHDL
+542 HNVTAIIATHNL
-554 ELSQMAEDHSD
+554 ELSQMAEDHGD

-575 IGEQVSYDYRITPG
+575 IGEQVSYGYRITPG

-604 TEETTTMEKKVK
+604 AEESN
-616 K
+616 

>member
-9 EQRNTLL
+9 KQRTARL
-16 QQQLTRLRHKSQWF
+16 QQQLAHLRHKSQWF

-41 LGMVACAVTYQ
+41 VGMVACAITYQ
-52 PKSLYA
+52 PKALYA

-68 LLIRQSDG
+68 LLLRRTDG
-76 RNSHNIERQQRLIAA
+76 RNSRNIERQQRLIAA
-91 YQREISYF
+91 YQCEISYF

-147 AQWLTKEEMDG
+147 AQWLTKETADG
-158 NRKDFIEGIGL
+158 NRKDFIEDIGQ
-169 RRQAVEE
+169 RRKAVEE
-176 LARHDDFLMDI
+176 LARHDDFLMNV
-187 KASGQQSDKAMER
+187 KASGQRSDKAMER
-200 LLRTDWLANALTA
+200 LLRTDWLADALTA
-213 AHALELPKRCS
+213 AHALKLPRRCS
-224 PRWLQAMRGVLLTG
+224 PKWLKGTRAVLLTG
-238 FYLSIVA
+238 FYLSVVA
-245 ALTGSVSVI
+245 ALTGFVPVI
-254 LPITWGTLHLFFA
+254 LPIAWGTLHLLFA

-279 VTLQNIHTLSE
+279 MTLQNIHTLSE
-290 GLDRIIRFTLAEEF
+290 GLDRIIRLTLAEEF

-321 SLAEMEQILQD
+321 SLAEMEQILHD

-359 KLWQQSSTDFEALIR
+359 KLWQQSSADFEALIQ
-374 SVSMLDALVS
+374 SVSVLDALVS

-401 DTPLLFFEGKGLR
+401 DTPSMVFEGKALR

-436 ITGANMAGKSTYL
+436 ITGANMAGKSTFL

-467 ERLTLSPCRLFTGMR
+467 DRLTLSPCRLFTGMR
-482 TSDDLTHGISY
+482 TNDDLTHGISY

-503 LIGVLDDTPTLVI
+503 LIDVLDDTPTLVI

-554 ELSQMAEDHSD
+554 ELSQMAEDHGE

-575 IGEQVSYDYRITPG
+575 IGEQITYDYRITPG

-604 TEETTTMEKKVK
+604 TEETTTMEKEAKE
-616 K
+616 

>member
-1 MTHRLQDL
+1 MPHRLQDL
-9 EQRNTLL
+9 EQRTALL
-16 QQQLTRLRHKSQWF
+16 QQQLTLLRHKSQWF
-30 TVAQIGMFLAA
+30 TVAQIGLFLAA
-41 LGMVACAVTYQ
+41 VGMVACAITYQ
-52 PKSLYA
+52 PRVLYA
-58 LLAAVLFVGY
+58 LLAAILFAGY
-68 LLIRQSDG
+68 LLLRRTDG
-76 RNSHNIERQQRLIAA
+76 RNSRDIEQQQRLIAA

-99 HGDYSCFDEG
+99 HGDYNCFDEG
-109 KDYIDA
+109 KDFVNP

-147 AQWLTKEEMDG
+147 AQWLTKETVDG
-158 NRKDFIEGIGL
+158 NRKDFIATIVQ

-176 LARHDDFLMDI
+176 LARHDDFLMSI
-187 KASGQQSDKAMER
+187 KASGQHSDKAEKR
-200 LLRTDWLANALTA
+200 LLRTDWLAEALSA

-224 PRWLQAMRGVLLTG
+224 PRWLRGMRAVMLIG
-238 FYLSIVA
+238 FYLSVVA
-245 ALTGSVSVI
+245 ALTGSVSVV
-254 LPITWGTLHLFFA
+254 LPITWGTLHLLFA

-279 VTLQNIHTLSE
+279 TTLQNIHTLSE
-290 GLDRIIRFTLAEEF
+290 GLDRIIRLTLAEEF
-304 HEEVNKT
+304 HEEVSKT
-311 LQASLQQQAA
+311 LQASLRQQAA
-321 SLAEMEQILQD
+321 SLAEMEQILQN

-359 KLWQQSSTDFEALIR
+359 KLWQQSSADFEALIR
-374 SVSMLDALVS
+374 SVSLLDALVS

-391 EPATTWPTFV
+391 EPATTWPMFV
-401 DTPLLFFEGKGLR
+401 DTPSMVFEGKGLR
-414 HPFLGLQ
+414 HPFLGMK
-421 AVANDAMLQDRNFYI
+421 AVANDAVLQDRNFYI

-554 ELSQMAEDHSD
+554 ELSQMAEDHGD

-604 TEETTTMEKKVK
+604 AEKD
-616 K
+616 

>member
-1 MTHRLQDL
+1 MPHRLQDL
-9 EQRNTLL
+9 EQRTALL
-16 QQQLTRLRHKSQWF
+16 QQQLTLLRHKSQWF
-30 TVAQIGMFLAA
+30 TVAQIGLFLAA
-41 LGMVACAVTYQ
+41 VGMVACAITYQ
-52 PKSLYA
+52 PRVLYA
-58 LLAAVLFVGY
+58 LLAAILFAGY
-68 LLIRQSDG
+68 LLLRRTDG
-76 RNSHNIERQQRLIAA
+76 RNSRDIEQQQRLIAA

-99 HGDYSCFDEG
+99 HGDYNCFDEG
-109 KDYIDA
+109 KDFVNP

-147 AQWLTKEEMDG
+147 AQWLTKETVDG
-158 NRKDFIEGIGL
+158 NRKDFIATIVQ
-169 RRQAVEE
+169 RRQAAEE
-176 LARHDDFLMDI
+176 LARHDDFLMSI
-187 KASGQQSDKAMER
+187 KASGQHSDKAEKR
-200 LLRTDWLANALTA
+200 LLRTDWLAEALTA

-224 PRWLQAMRGVLLTG
+224 PRWLRGMRAVMLIG
-238 FYLSIVA
+238 FYLSVVA
-245 ALTGSVSVI
+245 ALTGSVSVV
-254 LPITWGTLHLFFA
+254 LPITWGTLHLLFA

-279 VTLQNIHTLSE
+279 TTLQNIHTLSE
-290 GLDRIIRFTLAEEF
+290 GLDRIIRLTLAEEF
-304 HEEVNKT
+304 HEEVSKT
-311 LQASLQQQAA
+311 LQASLRQQAA
-321 SLAEMEQILQD
+321 SLAEMEQILQN

-359 KLWQQSSTDFEALIR
+359 KLWQQSSADFEALIR
-374 SVSMLDALVS
+374 SVSLLDALVS

-391 EPATTWPTFV
+391 EPATTWPMFV
-401 DTPLLFFEGKGLR
+401 DTPSMVFEGKGLR
-414 HPFLGLQ
+414 HPFLGMK
-421 AVANDAMLQDRNFYI
+421 AVTNDAVLQDRNFYI

-554 ELSQMAEDHSD
+554 ELSQMAEDHGD

-604 TEETTTMEKKVK
+604 AEKD
-616 K
+616 

>member
-68 LLIRQSDG
+68 LLIRRTDG
-76 RNSHNIERQQRLIAA
+76 RNSRNIERQQRLIAA
-91 YQREISYF
+91 YMREISYF
-99 HGDYSCFDEG
+99 KGDYSCFDEG

-123 DLFGKDSLFQRVCRT
+123 DLFGKDSLFQRICRT
-138 VTVGGRNLL
+138 VTVGGRDLL

-176 LARHDDFLMDI
+176 LARHDDFLMNI
-187 KASGQQSDKAMER
+187 KASGQQSDKAEER

-224 PRWLQAMRGVLLTG
+224 PRWLQAMRVVLLTG
-238 FYLSIVA
+238 FYLSIIA

-290 GLDRIIRFTLAEEF
+290 GLDRIIRLTLAEEF

-321 SLAEMEQILQD
+321 SLAEMEQILHD
-332 IDNRNNEAGILLF
+332 INNRNNEAGILLF

-359 KLWQQSSTDFEALIR
+359 KLWQQSSADFEALIR

-401 DTPLLFFEGKGLR
+401 DTPSMVFEGKGLR

-554 ELSQMAEDHSD
+554 ELSQMAEDHGD

-589 IAKNQNATYLLKKMI
+589 IAKNQNVTYLLKKMI
-604 TEETTTMEKKVK
+604 EEKDETS
-616 K
+616 

>member
-1 MTHRLQDL
+1 MTNRLQDL
-9 EQRNTLL
+9 DQHTTRL
-16 QQQLTRLRHKSQWF
+16 QQQLTLLRHKSQWF
-30 TVAQIGMFLAA
+30 TVAQIGLFLAA
-41 LGMVACAVTYQ
+41 VGMVACAITYQ
-52 PKSLYA
+52 PKALYA
-58 LLAAVLFVGY
+58 FLAAVLFAGY
-68 LLIRQSDG
+68 LLLRRTDG
-76 RNSHNIERQQRLIAA
+76 RNSRDIEQKQRLIAA

-99 HGDYSCFDEG
+99 HGDYSGFDEG
-109 KDYIDA
+109 KEFVNP

-123 DLFGKDSLFQRVCRT
+123 DLFGKDSLFQRVCRA
-138 VTVGGRNLL
+138 VTVDGRNLL
-147 AQWLTKEEMDG
+147 AQWMTKETVDG
-158 NRKDFIEGIGL
+158 NRKDFIATIVQ
-169 RRQAVEE
+169 RRQAAEE
-176 LARHDDFLMDI
+176 LARHDDFLMSI
-187 KASGQQSDKAMER
+187 KASGQHSDKAEER
-200 LLRTDWLANALTA
+200 LLRTDWLAEALTA

-224 PRWLQAMRGVLLTG
+224 PRWLRGMRAVMLIG
-238 FYLSIVA
+238 FYLSVVA
-245 ALTGSVSVI
+245 AQTGSVSVV
-254 LPITWGTLHLFFA
+254 LPITWGTLDLLFA

-279 VTLQNIHTLSE
+279 TTLQNIHTLSE
-290 GLDRIIRFTLAEEF
+290 GLDRIIRLTLAEEF
-304 HEEVNKT
+304 NEEVNKT
-311 LQASLQQQAA
+311 LQTSLRQQAA

-359 KLWQQSSTDFEALIR
+359 KLWQQRSADFEALIS
-374 SVSMLDALVS
+374 SVSLLDALVS

-401 DTPLLFFEGKGLR
+401 DTPSMVFEGKGLR
-414 HPFLGLQ
+414 HPFLGMK

-455 WVMAMAGLPVYA
+455 WVTAMAGLPVYA
-467 ERLTLSPCRLFTGMR
+467 EHLTLSPCRLFTGMR

-503 LIGVLDDTPTLVI
+503 LIDVLDDTPTLVI

-536 LEYLSR
+536 LEYLSQ

-554 ELSQMAEDHSD
+554 ELSQMAENHGD

-604 TEETTTMEKKVK
+604 AEKD
-616 K
+616 

>member
-68 LLIRQSDG
+68 LLIRRTDG
-76 RNSHNIERQQRLIAA
+76 RNSRNIERQQRLIAA
-91 YQREISYF
+91 YMREISYF
-99 HGDYSCFDEG
+99 KGDYSCFDEG

-123 DLFGKDSLFQRVCRT
+123 DLFGKDSLFQRICRT
-138 VTVGGRNLL
+138 VTVGGRDLL

-176 LARHDDFLMDI
+176 LARHDDFLMNI
-187 KASGQQSDKAMER
+187 KASGQQSDKAEER

-224 PRWLQAMRGVLLTG
+224 PRWLQAMRVVLLTG
-238 FYLSIVA
+238 FYLTIIA

-254 LPITWGTLHLFFA
+254 LPITWGTLHLLFA

-290 GLDRIIRFTLAEEF
+290 GLDRIIRLTLAEEF

-321 SLAEMEQILQD
+321 SLAEMEQILHD

-359 KLWQQSSTDFEALIR
+359 KLWQQSSADFEALIR

-401 DTPLLFFEGKGLR
+401 DTPSMVFEGKGLR
-414 HPFLGLQ
+414 HPFLGMK
-421 AVANDAMLQDRNFYI
+421 AVANDAILQDRNFYI

-554 ELSQMAEDHSD
+554 ELSQMAEDHGD

-604 TEETTTMEKKVK
+604 EEKDETS
-616 K
+616 

>member
-1 MTHRLQDL
+1 MTNRLQDL
-9 EQRNTLL
+9 EQRTARL

-30 TVAQIGMFLAA
+30 TVAQIGMFLAT
-41 LGMVACAVTYQ
+41 LGMVACAITYQ
-52 PKSLYA
+52 PKVLYA

-68 LLIRQSDG
+68 LLLRRTDG
-76 RNSHNIERQQRLIAA
+76 LNSRNIERQQRLIAA

-109 KDYIDA
+109 KDYINP

-123 DLFGKDSLFQRVCRT
+123 DLFGKDSLFQRVCRA
-138 VTVGGRNLL
+138 VTVGGRDLL
-147 AQWLTKEEMDG
+147 AQWLTKETADG
-158 NRKDFIEGIGL
+158 NHKDFIASIEQ
-169 RRQAVEE
+169 RRKAVEE
-176 LARHDDFLMDI
+176 LARHDDFLMSV
-187 KASGQQSDKAMER
+187 KAAGQCSNKAEER
-200 LLRTDWLANALTA
+200 LLRTDWLADALTA
-213 AHALELPKRCS
+213 AHALPLPKRCS
-224 PRWLQAMRGVLLTG
+224 PRWLQALRGVLLTG
-238 FYLSIVA
+238 FYLSIIASV
-245 ALTGSVSVI
+245 TGMVSVTI
-254 LPITWGTLHLFFA
+254 PIAWGTVHLLLA
-267 TIFPGNSVRRIM
+267 ITFPGNSVRRIM
-279 VTLQNIHTLSE
+279 MTLQNIHTLSE
-290 GLDRIIRFTLAEEF
+290 GLDRIIRLTHVEEF

-311 LQASLQQQAA
+311 LQASLRQQAA

-359 KLWQQSSTDFEALIR
+359 KLWQQSSADFEALIQ

-391 EPATTWPTFV
+391 EPGTTWPTFV
-401 DTPLLFFEGKGLR
+401 DTPSMLFEGKRLR
-414 HPFLGLQ
+414 HPFLGMK
-421 AVANDAMLQDRNFYI
+421 AVANEALLQERNFYI

-467 ERLTLSPCRLFTGMR
+467 ESLKLSLCRLFTGMR

-536 LEYLSR
+536 LEYLSQ

-554 ELSQMAEDHSD
+554 ELSQMAEDHGD

-604 TEETTTMEKKVK
+604 AEESN
-616 K
+616 

>member
-1 MTHRLQDL
+1 MPHRLQDL
-9 EQRNTLL
+9 EQRTALL
-16 QQQLTRLRHKSQWF
+16 QQQLTLLRHKSQWF
-30 TVAQIGMFLAA
+30 TVAQIGLFLAA
-41 LGMVACAVTYQ
+41 VGMVACAITYQ
-52 PKSLYA
+52 PRVLYA
-58 LLAAVLFVGY
+58 LLAAILFAGY
-68 LLIRQSDG
+68 LLLRRTDG
-76 RNSHNIERQQRLIAA
+76 RNSRDIEQQQRLIAA

-99 HGDYSCFDEG
+99 HGDYNCFDEG
-109 KDYIDA
+109 KDFVNP

-147 AQWLTKEEMDG
+147 AQWLTKETVDG
-158 NRKDFIEGIGL
+158 NRKDFIATIVQ

-176 LARHDDFLMDI
+176 LARHDDFLMSI
-187 KASGQQSDKAMER
+187 KASGQHSDKAEKR
-200 LLRTDWLANALTA
+200 LLRTDWLAEALTA

-224 PRWLQAMRGVLLTG
+224 PRWLRGMRAVMLIG
-238 FYLSIVA
+238 FYLSVVA
-245 ALTGSVSVI
+245 AQTGSVSVV
-254 LPITWGTLHLFFA
+254 LPITWGTLHLLFA

-279 VTLQNIHTLSE
+279 TTLQNIHTLSE
-290 GLDRIIRFTLAEEF
+290 GLDRIIRLTLAEEF
-304 HEEVNKT
+304 HEEVSKT
-311 LQASLQQQAA
+311 LQASLRQQAA
-321 SLAEMEQILQD
+321 SLAEMEQILQN

-359 KLWQQSSTDFEALIR
+359 KLWQQSSADFEALIR
-374 SVSMLDALVS
+374 SVSLLDALVS

-391 EPATTWPTFV
+391 EPATTWPMFV
-401 DTPLLFFEGKGLR
+401 DTPSMVFEGKGLR
-414 HPFLGLQ
+414 HPFLGMK
-421 AVANDAMLQDRNFYI
+421 AVANDAVLQDRNFYI

-554 ELSQMAEDHSD
+554 ELSQMAEDHGD

-604 TEETTTMEKKVK
+604 AEKD
-616 K
+616 

>member
-147 AQWLTKEEMDG
+147 AQWLTKETTG
-158 NRKDFIEGIGL
+158 GSRKDFIEGIGL

-200 LLRTDWLANALTA
+200 LLRTDRLANALTA

-224 PRWLQAMRGVLLTG
+224 PRWLQAMRIVLLTG
-238 FYLSIVA
+238 FYLTIIA

-290 GLDRIIRFTLAEEF
+290 GLDRIIRLTLAEEF
-304 HEEVNKT
+304 HEKVNRT

-321 SLAEMEQILQD
+321 SLAEMEQILHD

-401 DTPLLFFEGKGLR
+401 DTPSMVFEGKGLR

-554 ELSQMAEDHSD
+554 ELSQMAEDHGD

-575 IGEQVSYDYRITPG
+575 IGKQVSYDYRITPG

-604 TEETTTMEKKVK
+604 EEKDETS
-616 K
+616 